1 MIGADLAVPLGALCA
16 ALAFVVGDWLAERR
30 SAHLRRLWERA
41 VIDREAQASRADNEQ
56 RLREAAV
63 DHMGAY
69 VAQVQE
75 DQQEI
80 KALRGKLAQASK
92 IDVNGAEIRASTLA
106 RDQAEAEAAEARA
119 RVLLAWHE
127 ADQLE
132 AMLNA
137 TEDELDAARREL
149 RQAEELAEELR
160 EGTERQLADEVIAAR
175 VSGWLVEDQSRRYEA
190 RIARRASL
198 SVSRRSAPSAV
209 HGPEGGQCE
218 DDGQKKVDLQDGSAD
233 V

>member
-16 ALAFVVGDWLAERR
+16 ALAFAVGDWLAERR
-30 SAHLRRLWERA
+30 SAHLRRLWERV
-41 VIDREAQASRADNEQ
+41 VIDREAQASRADDEQ

-69 VAQVQE
+69 AAQVQE
-75 DQQEI
+75 DRAEI
-80 KALRGKLAQASK
+80 ATLRGQFA
-92 IDVNGAEIRASTLA
+92 
-106 RDQAEAEAAEARA
+106 QAEAEAAEARA

-132 AMLNA
+132 AMLNTA
-137 TEDELDAARREL
+137 EDELDAARREL
-149 RQAEELAEELR
+149 RQADELAEELA
-160 EGTERQLADEVIAAR
+160 EGTERQLAEEVIAAR
-175 VSGWLVEDQSRRYEA
+175 VSGWLVEDQARRYEA

-209 HGPEGGQCE
+209 HGPDPGAC
-218 DDGQKKVDLQDGSAD
+218 DDAAEKKS
-233 V
+233 